1 MPANIV
7 LGLTAL
13 AVPVFYIFLVWR
25 ASWYVAS
32 LLASPFSKPD
42 DDEIDRYVGSGHP
55 QAGYSFIP
63 ITRGDRRAQLVFSL
77 VILPGL
83 IYLHYQFWDPLAE
96 MMKWL
101 FEDVLAPFIIETFYS
116 TAALSASGIPGLA

>member
-1 MPANIV
+1 MSPDIV

-13 AVPVFYIFLVWR
+13 AVPVLYVYLLWK
-25 ASWYVAS
+25 ASFYVAC

-42 DDEIDRYVGSGHP
+42 DDEIDRYVGSGSP

-63 ITRGDRRAQLVFSL
+63 ITRGDRRAQLIFSI
-77 VILPGL
+77 VILPVL
-83 IYLHYQFWDPLAE
+83 IYLHYRFWEPLTELMA
-96 MMKWL
+96 WL

-116 TAALSASGIPGLA
+116 TAALPILGNPGLA